1 MVTWRDRLEVTAY
14 ATSGVVV
21 GLLAS
26 CLWLFALQLAPRAK
40 WLQVTFLVVEA
51 VAFVVAAYNAG
62 DPIDWLLWPAFHATA
77 FDAAAWS
84 VGIYEL

>member
-1 MVTWRDRLEVTAY
+1 M
-14 ATSGVVV
+14 
-21 GLLAS
+21 
-26 CLWLFALQLAPRAK
+26 APRAK